1 MGLWGDMLRQKCKKG
16 GIVLDIGANAGIFGL
31 WAARQGCLAIM
42 FEPQVQSIILILYS
56 IRVHCTHVRT
66 AAHVQPLDRE
76 SYLQERAVPQ

>member
-42 FEPQVQSIILILYS
+42 FEPQVQSIILITLY
-56 IRVHCTHVRT
+56 CTHVRT

-76 SYLQERAVPQ
+76 SYLQERAVPP